1 MDRNYKIEVFVGLFV
16 IIGLAAFA
24 FLALRAS
31 GIAVTDYGNTAT
43 YSVSASFD
51 NIGGLRTRAKVTMS
65 GVKVGSVANIGFDR
79 DSQQAVVQLNINDDI
94 DFLTTDTSAAIQTS
108 GILGE
113 QYLELTSGADEE
125 ILEDGDEITFTQSAL
140 ILENLISRFLFESG
154 KDE

>member
-1 MDRNYKIEVFVGLFV
+1 MDRNYKIEIFVGIFV
-16 IIGLAAFA
+16 ILGLAAFA

-31 GIAVTDYGNTAT
+31 GIAVADYGNSAS
-43 YSVSASFD
+43 YNLYASFD
-51 NIGGLRTRAKVTMS
+51 NIGGLRARSKVTMA
-65 GVKVGSVANIGFDR
+65 GVRIGSVSNIVIDKA
-79 DSQQAVVQLNINDDI
+79 SQQAVVELNVNSDI

-125 ILEDGDEITFTQSAL
+125 ILGDGDEITFTQSAL
-140 ILENLISRFLFESG
+140 ILENLISRFLFERG

>member
-1 MDRNYKIEVFVGLFV
+1 MDRNYIIEIFVGLFV
-16 IIGLAAFA
+16 IIGLAAFS
-24 FLALRAS
+24 FLVLRVS
-31 GIAVTDYGNTAT
+31 GIAVADYGNTAT
-43 YSVSASFD
+43 YSVYASFD

-79 DSQQAVVQLNINDDI
+79 DSQQAVVQLSINDDI

-140 ILENLISRFLFESG
+140 ILENLISRFLFERG